1 MFYGWKI
8 SLLALG
14 GNFMLQGSV
23 LYCMNAFM
31 EPLCAAHGW
40 SRAGINISMGIASLM
55 GQFAM
60 PLAAAVSARCSL
72 RRLTALGALAG
83 GLSIAL
89 MGMTGDILLFTLLSI
104 VAWVSTQ
111 ICGGVVGNA
120 LVSNWFY
127 HYRGRAF
134 GLANAG
140 TSLSG
145 AILPFVSL
153 VLIRYFDVSTAYLA
167 LGLAT
172 CALAPLAWFLVRDTP
187 QAMGLHPDGRRHEP
201 RRSSLPPADVSFSH
215 LLRSP
220 QAWLLGL
227 AFGLAL
233 MVASAVMSQMKPRFA
248 DLGLEAYPAMLLA
261 CASAFLAALAKYA
274 WGWVCD
280 RFTPL
285 FAARLVM
292 LCSAA
297 SLALGF
303 LPSGIWTM
311 TAFSLS
317 FGGCIGGLWAILPAV
332 VSYYFGGGNFLP
344 SYKFISIFIIL
355 RSAGFPIMGL
365 SHDLTGSYAVS
376 DVIFGVSLLA
386 SLGLLLLLSES
397 GAAES
402 AARRHAAA
410 HAAEAARPR

>member
-1 MFYGWKI
+1 
-8 SLLALG
+8 
-14 GNFMLQGSV
+14 MLQGSV

-31 EPLCAAHGW
+31 EPLCATHGW

-72 RRLTALGALAG
+72 RRLTAMGALAG
-83 GLSIAL
+83 GVSIAL
-89 MGMTGDILLFTLLSI
+89 MGMTGDIRMFTLLSV
-104 VAWVSTQ
+104 VAWISTQ
-111 ICGGVVGNA
+111 LCGGVVGNA

-187 QAMGLHPDGRRHEP
+187 QIMGLHPDGRRHEP
-201 RRSSLPPADVSFSH
+201 RRSLLLAADVSFFH
-215 LLRSP
+215 LLRLP
-220 QAWLLGL
+220 HAWFLGL

-233 MVASAVMSQMKPRFA
+233 MAGSSVMSQMKPRFA
-248 DLGLEAYPAMLLA
+248 DLGLDAYPAMLLA
-261 CASAFLAALAKYA
+261 CAAAFLAALAKYA

-292 LCSAA
+292 LCSVA
-297 SLALGF
+297 SLTLGF
-303 LPSGIWTM
+303 LPASIWTM
-311 TAFSLS
+311 TAFGLS
-317 FGGCIGGLWAILPAV
+317 FGGCIGGLWAILPTV

-355 RSAGFPIMGL
+355 RSVGFPIMGL
-365 SHDLTGSYAVS
+365 SHDLTGSYAAADAVL
-376 DVIFGVSLLA
+376 GVSLLV
-386 SLGLLLLLSES
+386 SLGLLLLLRECE
-397 GAAES
+397 AAES
-402 AARRHAAA
+402 AARRHATA
-410 HAAEAARPR
+410 HAAEAARTQRKPRFSVE

>member
-1 MFYGWKI
+1 
-8 SLLALG
+8 
-14 GNFMLQGSV
+14 
-23 LYCMNAFM
+23 
-31 EPLCAAHGW
+31 
-40 SRAGINISMGIASLM
+40 
-55 GQFAM
+55 
-60 PLAAAVSARCSL
+60 
-72 RRLTALGALAG
+72 
-83 GLSIAL
+83 
-89 MGMTGDILLFTLLSI
+89 
-104 VAWVSTQ
+104 
-111 ICGGVVGNA
+111 
-120 LVSNWFY
+120 
-127 HYRGRAF
+127 
-134 GLANAG
+134 
-140 TSLSG
+140 
-145 AILPFVSL
+145 
-153 VLIRYFDVSTAYLA
+153 
-167 LGLAT
+167 
-172 CALAPLAWFLVRDTP
+172 
-187 QAMGLHPDGRRHEP
+187 
-201 RRSSLPPADVSFSH
+201 
-215 LLRSP
+215 
-220 QAWLLGL
+220 
-227 AFGLAL
+227 
-233 MVASAVMSQMKPRFA
+233 
-248 DLGLEAYPAMLLA
+248 MLLA

-386 SLGLLLLLSES
+386 SLGLMLLLSES

>member
-1 MFYGWKI
+1 
-8 SLLALG
+8 
-14 GNFMLQGSV
+14 MLQGSV

-31 EPLCAAHGW
+31 EPLCATHGW

-72 RRLTALGALAG
+72 RRLTAMGALAG
-83 GLSIAL
+83 GVSIAL
-89 MGMTGDILLFTLLSI
+89 MGMTGDIRMFTLLSV
-104 VAWVSTQ
+104 VAWISTQ
-111 ICGGVVGNA
+111 LCGGVVGNA
-120 LVSNWFY
+120 LVSNWFC

-187 QAMGLHPDGRRHEP
+187 QIMGLHPDGRRHEP
-201 RRSSLPPADVSFSH
+201 RRSLLLAADVSFFH
-215 LLRSP
+215 LLRLP
-220 QAWLLGL
+220 HAWFLGL

-233 MVASAVMSQMKPRFA
+233 MAGSSVMSQMKPRFA
-248 DLGLEAYPAMLLA
+248 DLGLDAYPAMLLA
-261 CASAFLAALAKYA
+261 CAAAFLAALAKYA

-292 LCSAA
+292 LCSVA
-297 SLALGF
+297 SLTLGF
-303 LPSGIWTM
+303 LPASIWTM
-311 TAFSLS
+311 TAFGLS
-317 FGGCIGGLWAILPAV
+317 FGGCIGGLWAILPTV

-355 RSAGFPIMGL
+355 RSVGFPIMGL
-365 SHDLTGSYAVS
+365 SHDLTGSYAAADAVL
-376 DVIFGVSLLA
+376 GVSLLV
-386 SLGLLLLLSES
+386 SLGLLLLLRECE
-397 GAAES
+397 AAES
-402 AARRHAAA
+402 AARRHATA
-410 HAAEAARPR
+410 HAAEAARTQRKPRFSVE